1 MEYAH
6 EYCTFL
12 DNYEFHSRNIVLTA
26 MTGVAATILLGETTH
41 AAVYLNQQKPI
52 EMEQVELWESTK
64 MFIIDEI
71 SFASKEDFAE
81 LHRKLRRLKQS
92 MHCPMVG

>member
-6 EYCTFL
+6 EYFTFL
-12 DNYEFHSRNIVLTA
+12 DNYEFNSRTIALTA

-41 AAVYLNQQKPI
+41 AAVYLNQQQPL
-52 EMEQVELWESTK
+52 EMEQVELWQSTK
-64 MFIIDEI
+64 MLIIDEI

-81 LHRKLRRLKQS
+81 LHRKLQ
-92 MHCPMVG
+92 C

>member
-1 MEYAH
+1 MEYAR
-6 EYCTFL
+6 EYCTFF
-12 DNYEFHSRNIVLTA
+12 DNYEFNSRTIVLTT

-52 EMEQVELWESTK
+52 ETEQVELWESTK
-64 MFIIDEI
+64 MLIIDEI

-81 LHRKLRRLKQS
+81 LHREL
-92 MHCPMVG
+92 